1 MAKMQDHI
9 MAYLYSELKRKGK
22 VSEPGFMYDI
32 TATYMDGTKYVI
44 AKYDYA
50 SGGKRRHKQI
60 KIALVVT
67 KDGYPFYWKVFKG
80 ITSDNTAEKIVTEM
94 RELFGI
100 ENCSFVIAEVNQDA
114 ASASKSRHLE
124 PLRNKVTN
132 MLSRLKLTQ
141 VFERAFDEICRQKA
155 PTQACSPKTPSS
167 NLL

>member
-1 MAKMQDHI
+1 MTH
-9 MAYLYSELKRKGK
+9 LHSELKRKGK
-22 VSEPGFMYDI
+22 VSESRFMYDI

-50 SGGKRRHKQI
+50 PGGRRGHKQI
-60 KIALVVT
+60 KIALAVNG
-67 KDGYPFYWKVFKG
+67 KDGCPFYWKVLRG
-80 ITSDNTAEKIVTEM
+80 PTSDNTTVEKITTEM

-100 ENCSFVIAEVNQDA
+100 ENCAFIITEVNHDA
-114 ASASKSRHLE
+114 AHAAKSRHPE
-124 PLRNKVTN
+124 RLRNKVTN